1 MAVIKAPRRQ
11 QDYLTEYDRQ
21 MAQYLRQMGGSIGA
35 QDIAAEAYG
44 GKFPVGTMTAKILS
58 GVLARASEKRAMNRE
73 EMGKDYSSKAYE
85 IADAQNRG
93 VDAMPGQMG
102 VNQAGNLDLLPTTAL
117 QTTDGVTNRQ
127 PYVFKEDSLNDGIT
141 GPITNN
147 ATSYATNT
155 ADEREMLSKQRVDAF
170 ANASSES
177 PSGVPYAR
185 QNVALTVGEPT
196 GDSTQLGRYL
206 SGTLEQDI
214 LPTNANKALSASL
227 RGANIDER
235 EFADY
240 RLDRKMATMP
250 QTKTIEVYDKQNN
263 RIQITASFN
272 PTTGKTSFFDELQK
286 PIDISQY
293 TQKPYDLAVD
303 DYTVT
308 DLDGARVVKSLTKI
322 EVANAK
328 KLGMAV
334 VKYNATQSF
343 ASQAN
348 NIIGKNINEPLGF
361 DPETGDLINTN
372 DGTIKLKYYVGNNT
386 FTPTLKAEE
395 KEKQIEK
402 ENTNINDN
410 TSEFQLRTPEEQ
422 ILAEEE
428 LENRMNNDEDMLQ
441 QAEKTKDR
449 VLNFY
454 TTPRIDSDERQL
466 KNIIEAKRNASINS
480 SAWNTYDKQEET
492 VRARLIKSKE
502 SLSERKSYFELN
514 TKALKQADKE
524 INNFEQDIKSI
535 QLLLRDIQG
544 PNVRRTPTELAAF
557 MRAQANF
564 AGTASNQIKNLLT
577 SLGGRVAFQALAD
590 MRKASKTG
598 GAVGQLSD
606 KELEVLGMTQGVI
619 SFGNIEKSVETLRR
633 LVDNLKIGYDDEVKI
648 YEDDFNRKWAGS

>member
-127 PYVFKEDSLNDGIT
+127 PYVFDDSPVD
-141 GPITNN
+141 
-147 ATSYATNT
+147 TSYNFAPNNEEMATR
-155 ADEREMLSKQRVDAF
+155 ERIANQRAEAF
-170 ANASSES
+170 ANASPEA
-177 PSGVPYAR
+177 PLGVPYAR
-185 QNVALTVGEPT
+185 QDVALTVGEPT
-196 GDSTQLGRYL
+196 GEDTTRIGRYL

-250 QTKTIEVYDKQNN
+250 QTKTVEVYDKQNN

-343 ASQAN
+343 AAQAN

-502 SLSERKSYFELN
+502 GLSERKSYFELN
-514 TKALKQADKE
+514 TKALKKADKE
-524 INNFEQDIKSI
+524 IINFEQDIKSI

-590 MRKASKTG
+590 MRAASKTG